1 MARPPIICS
10 LVLVMAVIFLLTGCE
25 GHSATATVT
34 PLPTNTPDLPA
45 TETQQ
50 AFAVAQMSVAMTQT
64 ALAGAQQTVSAAQAA
79 AAATLA
85 ALDAAR
91 ADLHQTATAGV
102 ASLIAT
108 ETAIALAVATLEAGE
123 ERLAARQTALAAAAS
138 STGVAQTATAAYL
151 ATPAATPSPAV
162 PITVEAWQEV
172 TLPGIGVRAILPP
185 GFVLVESGPD
195 RAIFERATAS
205 GVPAIIAFNTDP
217 GDLPGVVNFAD
228 PVAVL
233 QAALDDPANADLF
246 DVLQPAT
253 AYPGL
258 RYPAAQARIRLP
270 DSGQIV
276 AYLALKV
283 SADDWLF
290 FSLAGA
296 VEDVERWLPPIA
308 PGILS
313 TGRES

>member
-1 MARPPIICS
+1 MRHPITGS
-10 LVLVMAVIFLLTGCE
+10 LIVILAATVLLTGC
-25 GHSATATVT
+25 GGQIATATVT

-50 AFAVAQMSVAMTQT
+50 AFIAARTAVAVTQT
-64 ALAGAQQTVSAAQAA
+64 ALVEAQQTVSAAQTA

-85 ALDAAR
+85 AFEAAR
-91 ADLHQTATAGV
+91 ADLQRTATAGA
-102 ASLIAT
+102 ASLDAT
-108 ETAIALAVATLEAGE
+108 STAVALAAATLEAGQD
-123 ERLAARQTALAAAAS
+123 RLAARQTALAEAAAS
-138 STGVAQTATAAYL
+138 STVAAQTATAAVL
-151 ATPAATPSPAV
+151 AMPTATPSPAA

-195 RAIFERATAS
+195 RAVFERAAA
-205 GVPAIIAFNTDP
+205 GAPAIIAFHTDP
-217 GDLPGVVNFAD
+217 GDLPGVINFDD

-233 QAALDDPANADLF
+233 QAALDDPTNANLF

-253 AYPGL
+253 AYPDL
-258 RYPAAQARIRLP
+258 RYPAAHARVRLP

-296 VEDVERWLPPIA
+296 GEDVERWLPLLA
-308 PGILS
+308 PGIVS